1 MKLWQHWANVAK
13 FWICEPNSSCFVQNN
28 LQRIHLWTNQFCL
41 YYDLMFTSLINYQNV
56 LKLVNI
62 FSSLRVLTRNLEIVA
77 LPWSCGIK
85 SRVWPKSSHF
95 FTQLFPF
102 KKDNEAFFFVS
113 KEANTDRPRF
123 YRVPQSYS
131 RHQSSAKETSCKI
144 AIHDC
149 KSIKRALVNL
159 LNILRFVCHS
169 SLILRR
175 S

>member
-1 MKLWQHWANVAK
+1 MKLWQHWANVVK

-28 LQRIHLWTNQFCL
+28 LQRIPFMTNMYFFNQFCL

-77 LPWSCGIK
+77 LPWLCGIK

-95 FTQLFPF
+95 FAQLFPF

-113 KEANTDRPRF
+113 KEADTDRLHF

-131 RHQSSAKETSCKI
+131 RHESSAKENS
-144 AIHDC
+144 
-149 KSIKRALVNL
+149 
-159 LNILRFVCHS
+159 
-169 SLILRR
+169 
-175 S
+175 